1 MSYGDSVPQHTHNS
15 YDVYGAADERHS
27 HYDIEDRI
35 DGVRS
40 DLNGLHEW
48 VAALQEQFEEV
59 QKELKEFLAAKT
71 E

>member
-40 DLNGLHEW
+40 DLNGLYEQ
-48 VAALQEQFEEV
+48 VGALQDEIAG
-59 QKELKEFLAAKT
+59 LKEALAAKA